1 MFQCRYDVSESTMR
15 SPPQCPL
22 QQQHGYSKHVP
33 CIRALLQFAV
43 RTSSAKR
50 LCLGAPPVVV
60 MGDDDDDDDDDGCDE
75 VRLGDAGLLMP
86 CPTINDDDSSACDA
100 FSPANICA
108 SAAAVHCSSDGTDD
122 AYWDFSD
129 AIFDDAVEQSSGSSG
144 TRAVCAEDAFF
155 A

>member
-60 MGDDDDDDDDDGCDE
+60 MGDDDGDDDDDGCDE
-75 VRLGDAGLLMP
+75 VKLGDAGLQMP
-86 CPTINDDDSSACDA
+86 RPTINDDDSSAFDS
-100 FSPANICA
+100 FSPANIGA
-108 SAAAVHCSSDGTDD
+108 DD
-122 AYWDFSD
+122 DFF
-129 AIFDDAVEQSSGSSG
+129 AIFDDAVEQSGGISG
-144 TRAVCAEDAFF
+144 TRAEDAFF

>member
-1 MFQCRYDVSESTMR
+1 MR
-15 SPPQCPL
+15 LPPQCPL

-60 MGDDDDDDDDDGCDE
+60 MGDDDVDDDDDGCDE

-86 CPTINDDDSSACDA
+86 CPTINDDDSSAFDS
-100 FSPANICA
+100 FSPANIGA
-108 SAAAVHCSSDGTDD
+108 DD
-122 AYWDFSD
+122 HFF
-129 AIFDDAVEQSSGSSG
+129 AIFDDAGEQSSGISG
-144 TRAVCAEDAFF
+144 TRAACAEDAFF